1 MDADSGVI
9 DGDAARNGSF
19 NNRQG
24 HCSYCSVHLWNHYC
38 VCYPHSPAGWQRC
51 IKLLED
57 FLKSCHGVDCQ
68 LFWFTCYCEFMY
80 PGNKRSSVTYVHF
93 QVHTFIR
100 VSTRQTVRCIYLDW
114 FIALVIREATFS
126 LLNLSLQASIVTA
139 ANTVARSSSKVKI
152 CNYKLDR
159 TEETLKR
166 NF

>member
-1 MDADSGVI
+1 
-9 DGDAARNGSF
+9 
-19 NNRQG
+19 
-24 HCSYCSVHLWNHYC
+24 
-38 VCYPHSPAGWQRC
+38 
-51 IKLLED
+51 
-57 FLKSCHGVDCQ
+57 
-68 LFWFTCYCEFMY
+68 MY